1 MNRRTFLGDAGAAA
15 LWTSTLFSAPTP
27 RIPVID
33 SHIHLFD
40 VSRPQGVPWPPKN
53 SAIYKSSLPDGYRKL
68 AAPHG
73 VTGAI
78 AIECSPWPADN
89 EWVLSVARDAP
100 IIVGT
105 VGNLEPGASDFGSQ
119 LERLHKNPLFRGI
132 RYGNL
137 WGHDLG
143 NEISKPG
150 FVAGLKLLA
159 DADLVLDTANPTP
172 ALMRAAARVT
182 DRVPDLRIVLDHL
195 PELKIPEDATAR
207 KECDADLR
215 SLAGR
220 PNVYA
225 KISGIVRRVDGR
237 VPLDVNFY
245 RDRLDHIWDIFGQD
259 RLLFGSDWPNSAQ
272 WASYPQIFQLAQD
285 FISSKDPAAVKK
297 IYWKNSL
304 QAYRWKRRASS

>member
-1 MNRRTFLGDAGAAA
+1 VNRRTFLGDASAAA
-15 LWTSTLFSAPTP
+15 LNLFSAPTQRVP
-27 RIPVID
+27 IID

-53 SAIYKSSLPDGYRKL
+53 SPIYRSSLPDGYRKL

-89 EWVLSVARDAP
+89 EWVLDVARNAP

-105 VGNLEPGASDFGSQ
+105 IGNLEPGAADFGKQ

-137 WGHDLG
+137 WGRDLG
-143 NEISKPG
+143 NEISKPR
-150 FVAGLKLLA
+150 FIAGLKLLA
-159 DADLVLDTANPTP
+159 GADLVLDTANPTP
-172 ALMRAAARVT
+172 ALMRAAVRVT
-182 DRVPDLRIVLDHL
+182 DRVPNLRIVLDHL
-195 PELKIPEDATAR
+195 PELKLPEQPAAR
-207 KECDADLR
+207 KACDADLR
-215 SLAGR
+215 ALAGR
-220 PNVYA
+220 PNVFA

-245 RDRLDHIWDIFGQD
+245 RDRLDHIWDIFGPD

-272 WASYPQIFQLAQD
+272 WASYPRIFQLAQD
-285 FISSKDPAAVKK
+285 FISSKGAASAEK

-304 QAYRWKRRASS
+304 QAYRWKRR